1 MKRLL
6 NSHTRGQSMVL
17 MVFITVA
24 IFGVLAFSLD
34 MGYTYYNRRWAQN
47 AADSGALAAAREI
60 CINTGEDRFD
70 LAEAAARDY
79 VEIKNLAF
87 GVKSQTMTNFC
98 FRDLDLNDGTCKCL
112 NYDPAC
118 PELQPGEAK
127 VDVAINHPNFV
138 AKFFDR
144 DSTTGT
150 YSTTVPATAAAGCFA
165 PGAAYGVIPL
175 AWKCNLKE
183 EDGKEVCD
191 MTFIS
196 DNDDCK
202 ITEDYMYI
210 FIESDD
216 KLFWCEELDEP
227 PTVPETVEVITMTCG
242 TNLEIVNTAQPVHG
256 WSWVDLDGSIG
267 GQCNTNDLRGWV
279 EDGFGETIQINT
291 WVPSCSGSMTDIYGS
306 VAALDDSAIPI
317 FDLVCEGNDAR
328 NDCPGLW
335 NDDTDTDLP
344 LIPSSQYTFHLLSF
358 AKLKISCVDAQ
369 GNKCNQIIHARQT
382 LVDNNPGILKNMETI
397 EGCFVGGFIPGL
409 SGKPSYGVDAGAWT
423 LYLTR

>member
-17 MVFITVA
+17 MVFLTVA

-47 AADSGALAAAREI
+47 AADSGALAAAREL
-60 CINTGEDRFD
+60 CIEPDPATRVTNATN
-70 LAEAAARDY
+70 AAIDY
-79 VEIKNLAF
+79 VESKNLAF
-87 GVKSQTMTNFC
+87 GVNSQTVTGITFGP
-98 FRDLDLNDGTCKCL
+98 DGGL
-112 NYDPAC
+112 
-118 PELQPGEAK
+118 EEGEVQ

-138 AKFFDR
+138 ANFFGR
-144 DSTTGT
+144 D
-150 YSTTVPATAAAGCFA
+150 STTVPATAAAGCFA

-175 AWKCNLKE
+175 AWKCNLE
-183 EDGKEVCD
+183 FDEDGYEVCD

-210 FIESDD
+210 FIESADQ
-216 KLFWCEELDEP
+216 LFWCEELGEP
-227 PTVPETVEVITMTCG
+227 PEVPPGVDVILMECG
-242 TNLEIVNTAQPVHG
+242 ANLEIVNTAQPVCG

-267 GQCNTNDLRGWV
+267 GQCNTDDLRGWV
-279 EDGFGETIQINT
+279 EDGFGETISIHT
-291 WVPSCSGSMTDIYGS
+291 WVPSCSGSMTDIYSS

-317 FDLVCEGNDAR
+317 FDMICESSDAR
-328 NDCPGLW
+328 NDCSDLW
-335 NDDTDTDLP
+335 HDDIDTDLP
-344 LIPSSQYTFHLLSF
+344 LIPSSQFTFHLKTF

-369 GNKCNQIIHARQT
+369 GIKCNQNIHARQA
-382 LVDNNPGILKNMETI
+382 LEVMNPGILLNKETI